1 MTRYFLFLGVLCG
14 AASGLMAQKL
24 TPVDETAY
32 PRLVASYK
40 GKVVLMDFW
49 ATWCVPCRKEMPDLA
64 KLGQTLK
71 ARGFELVTIS
81 ADDPDKEIA
90 ALKVLKDDGV
100 AGTAYMK
107 KAKDDDKF
115 SDAIDPKWG
124 GALPAL
130 FLYDRTGK
138 KVRSFI
144 GETPVKVLEAAILK
158 ML

>member
-1 MTRYFLFLGVLCG
+1 MTKYFLFLGVLCA
-14 AASGLMAQKL
+14 AASSLKAQKL
-24 TPVDETAY
+24 TPVDEAGY
-32 PRLVASYK
+32 PKLVASYK

-64 KLGQTLK
+64 KLGQNLK

-100 AGTAYMK
+100 AGAAYMK

-144 GETPVKVLEAAILK
+144 GETPVKDLEAAILK
-158 ML
+158 LL